1 MRLGPETRLYVSVS
15 ARPGNF
21 GATVY
26 AELFRR
32 LSIDAV
38 YLPRPAPPRAHQITD
53 AMRALA
59 IDGCSVSSPHK
70 AAVMQYV
77 NAIAPTAQAAG
88 AINTIVR
95 EPDGRLTGHCTDVD
109 GVCGALQGQTITSAL
124 IFGNGGVVGPAVAA
138 LRSIAVERIAICA
151 RDSDRAAR
159 TAKALGV
166 ESLHLPE
173 ALQERFD
180 VLINATPGG
189 REPDDTPEL
198 FELLTRAGG
207 LLDMPVAMDDPTA
220 LHRCATN
227 AGLWVRSGVDMCVHQ
242 IAAQAQLYL
251 RPDTPIDT
259 TTIYEILGA
268 RSAAQN
274 GA

>member
-1 MRLGPETRLYVSVS
+1 MRLAPETKLFVSVS

-32 LSIDAV
+32 FSINAV
-38 YLPRPAPPRAHQITD
+38 YLPRPAPPQAHQITD

-70 AAVMQYV
+70 VAVMQ
-77 NAIAPTAQAAG
+77 NRDELAPSAQAAG

-95 EPDGRLTGHCTDVD
+95 EPDGSLTGYCTDVD
-109 GVCGALQGQTITSAL
+109 GVRGALQDQTITSAL

-151 RDSDRAAR
+151 RDSERAAH
-159 TAKALGV
+159 TAKNLGV
-166 ESLHLPE
+166 ESLRLPQ

-220 LHRCATN
+220 LHRCAAD

-242 IAAQAQLYL
+242 ITAQAHLYL

-259 TTIYEILGA
+259 QTIYEILGA
-268 RSAAQN
+268 RCPAHN